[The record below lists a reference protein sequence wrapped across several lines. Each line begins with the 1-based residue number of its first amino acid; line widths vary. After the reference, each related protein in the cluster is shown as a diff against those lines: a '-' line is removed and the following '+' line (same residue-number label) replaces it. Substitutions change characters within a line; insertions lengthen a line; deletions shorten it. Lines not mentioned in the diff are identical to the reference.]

1 MTVAI
6 GTDDFKGLPPA
17 GSLTLTAQVR
27 RFVEDEVLPY
37 PKEAPGDF
45 FPQQLVDRMVE
56 LKLFGTIIPTRYG
69 GLGLSM
75 VEHVAIMEEVARG
88 WVSLAGV
95 LNPHVLC
102 CHMLLTSG
110 TEEQRER
117 WLPRLAN
124 GSLRA
129 SFSLT
134 EPDAGSD
141 AQAIIA
147 TGAKDDDGSWR
158 LRGRKR
164 WITNG
169 LGSGLVLVLV
179 KTDTNVQPAHKG
191 ITCFIVEKKP
201 WAMNNDGDF
210 AGVAIE
216 EVIDKMGDR
225 GVDTTDLLLDGYRC
239 QADAI
244 LGGESGGLGAGFRQV
259 MVSIE
264 AGRIG
269 ASALCIG
276 IGQRCLEIAAT
287 YAKQRST
294 FGRPIAEHQAV
305 QFAIA
310 DMATSLAAARLLVRD
325 AAGIKDKGQRAD
337 LQAGM
342 AKLFATDAAVAAA
355 SACFRIHGANGY
367 SKHCEAERLFRDALS
382 LVSAEGPAEIQR
394 TIIGRSVIQAITGV

>member
-1 MTVAI
+1 MATETEEFVNL
-6 GTDDFKGLPPA
+6 GQVRDLP
-17 GSLTLTAQVR
+17 LLAQVR
-27 RFVEDEVLPY
+27 GFVDDEVLPFS
-37 PKEAPGDF
+37 KESTGDP
-45 FPQQLVDRMVE
+45 FPQALVNRMAE
-56 LKLFGTIIPTRYG
+56 LGLFGTIIPTVYG

-75 VEHVAIMEEVARG
+75 AEHVTIMEEIARG

-95 LNPHVLC
+95 LNPHVLS
-102 CHMLLTSG
+102 CHMILTSG
-110 TEEQRER
+110 TEEQRKR
-117 WLPRLAN
+117 WLPRLAK
-124 GSLRA
+124 GMLRA

-141 AQAIIA
+141 AQAIVA
-147 TGAKDDDGSWR
+147 TGAKDKDGSWR

-179 KTDTNVQPAHKG
+179 KTDVDVRPAHRG
-191 ITCFIVEKKP
+191 ITCFIIEKKP
-201 WAMNNDGDF
+201 WSMTNDGDF

-216 EVIDKMGDR
+216 EIIDKMGDR
-225 GVDTTDLLLDGYRC
+225 GVETTDLMFDGYRC

-244 LGGESGGLGAGFRQV
+244 LGGETGGLGSGFRQV

-276 IGQRCLEIAAT
+276 VGQRCLEVAVA
-287 YAKQRST
+287 YAKRRFT

-310 DMATSLAAARLLVRD
+310 DMATGLAAARLLVRD
-325 AAGIKDKGQRAD
+325 AAQIKDAGGRAD

-342 AKLFATDAAVAAA
+342 AKLFSTEVAVAAA
-355 SACFRIHGANGY
+355 GACFRIHGANGY
-367 SKHCEAERLFRDALS
+367 SKSCEAERLYRDALS
-382 LVSAEGPAEIQR
+382 LVSAEGPAEVQR
-394 TIIGRSVIQAITGV
+394 MIIGRTVTQAMA

>member
-1 MTVAI
+1 MTVATETEDSENSRRA
-6 GTDDFKGLPPA
+6 GNVGL
-17 GSLTLTAQVR
+17 LAQVR
-27 RFVEDEVLPY
+27 RFVDDEVLPFA
-37 PKEAPGDF
+37 KETAGNP
-45 FPQQLVDRMVE
+45 FPQALVDRMAE
-56 LKLFGTIIPTRYG
+56 LGLFGTIIPTRYG

-75 VEHVAIMEEVARG
+75 VEHVLIMEEIARG

-95 LNPHVLC
+95 LNPHILS
-102 CHMLLTSG
+102 CHMILLSG
-110 TEEQRER
+110 TEQQREL
-117 WLPRLAN
+117 WLSRLAK
-124 GSLRA
+124 GALRA

-134 EPDAGSD
+134 EPDTGSD
-141 AQAIIA
+141 AQAIVA
-147 TGAKDDDGSWR
+147 TGTRHEDGSWR

-179 KTDTNVQPAHKG
+179 KTDVDVRPAHKG

-201 WAMNNDGDF
+201 WAMSNDGDF
-210 AGVAIE
+210 AGVVIE
-216 EVIDKMGDR
+216 EIIDKMGDR

-244 LGGESGGLGAGFRQV
+244 LGGETGGLGGGFKQV

-276 IGQRCLEIAAT
+276 VGQRCLEVAVA
-287 YAKQRST
+287 YAKRRST

-310 DMATSLAAARLLVRD
+310 DMATGLAAARLLVRD
-325 AAGIKDKGQRAD
+325 AAQIKDTGQRAD

-342 AKLFATDAAVAAA
+342 AKLFSTDVAVAAA
-355 SACFRIHGANGY
+355 GACFRIHGANGY
-367 SKHCEAERLFRDALS
+367 SKSCEAERLYRDALS

-394 TIIGRSVIQAITGV
+394 MIIGRTVTQAMA

>member
-1 MTVAI
+1 MTTETENSKNSSQAS
-6 GTDDFKGLPPA
+6 KLPLLA
-17 GSLTLTAQVR
+17 KVR
-27 RFVEDEVLPY
+27 RFVDEEVLPFS
-37 PKEAPGDF
+37 KETAGDP
-45 FPQQLVDRMVE
+45 FPQALVDSIAE
-56 LKLFGTIIPTRYG
+56 LGLFGTIIPTIYG

-75 VEHVAIMEEVARG
+75 ASHVSIMEELARG

-95 LNPHVLC
+95 LNPHVLS
-102 CHMLLTSG
+102 CHMILTSG
-110 TEEQRER
+110 TEEQRKR
-117 WLPRLAN
+117 WLPRLAK
-124 GSLRA
+124 GMLRA

-141 AQAIIA
+141 AQAIVA
-147 TGAKDDDGSWR
+147 TGVKDKDGSWR

-179 KTDTNVQPAHKG
+179 KTDPDVRPAHRG

-201 WAMNNDGDF
+201 WAKTNDGDF

-216 EVIDKMGDR
+216 EIIDKMGDR
-225 GVDTTDLLLDGYRC
+225 GVETTDMLLDGYRC

-244 LGGESGGLGAGFRQV
+244 LGGETGGLGGGFRQV

-276 IGQRCLEIAAT
+276 VGQRCLEVAVA
-287 YAKQRST
+287 YAKRRST

-310 DMATSLAAARLLVRD
+310 DMATGLAAARLLVRD
-325 AAGIKDKGQRAD
+325 AAQIKDSGERAD

-342 AKLFATDAAVAAA
+342 AKLFSTEVAVAAA
-355 SACFRIHGANGY
+355 GACFRIHGAIGY
-367 SKHCEAERLFRDALS
+367 SKNCEAERLYRDALS

-394 TIIGRSVIQAITGV
+394 MIIGRTVTQAMV